1 MEQPYWP
8 GSIHSTHTQLVSR
21 RCSARVNAGT
31 CAQHKPTYTYTPMLR
46 LNNDNLWSEVVRLDT
61 IGIVH
66 QLELCSWQSRTTN
79 DKVRSFIAPPC
90 KHLLR

>member
-1 MEQPYWP
+1 
-8 GSIHSTHTQLVSR
+8 
-21 RCSARVNAGT
+21 
-31 CAQHKPTYTYTPMLR
+31 MLR